1 MKRKVIVRPA
11 ADRDL
16 DEQAEYIA
24 QHQNL
29 DTAFRFYLAA
39 EETFALIATQ
49 PMMGRTRN
57 FGDPGLKGARVCLM
71 KEFVR
76 HLVFYRPV
84 KGGIEVL
91 RIIHGARDIENL
103 FR

>member
-1 MKRKVIVRPA
+1 VKRKIVIQPA

-16 DEQAEYIA
+16 DRAADYIA
-24 QHQNL
+24 QHQDL
-29 DTAFRFYLAA
+29 DTARRFFQAA
-39 EETFALIATQ
+39 EETFRLIATQ
-49 PMMGRTRN
+49 PEMGRRKD
-57 FGDPGLKGARVCLM
+57 FGNPQLKGVRMCLM
-71 KEFVR
+71 KEFDR
-76 HLVFYRPV
+76 HLVFYRPL